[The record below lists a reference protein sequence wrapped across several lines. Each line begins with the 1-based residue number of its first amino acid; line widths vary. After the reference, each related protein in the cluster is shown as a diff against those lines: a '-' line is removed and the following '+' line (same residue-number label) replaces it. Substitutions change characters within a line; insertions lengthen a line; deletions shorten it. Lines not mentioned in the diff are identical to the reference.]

1 MEYTPE
7 LCRRLISHFTFEPG
21 EVPPGFSGFRA
32 KEGMTLAEFRAF
44 CEREDFRA
52 AVEEAKARYLDT
64 LTAGALLKQ
73 YDTGFVKHLLSLSRE
88 ESEEAEDR
96 SAEPLTVEI
105 RVVE

>member
-7 LCRRLISHFTFEPG
+7 LCTRLISHFTFEPG

-32 KEGMTLAEFRAF
+32 REGMSLADFRRF
-44 CEREDFRA
+44 CEREDFAA
-52 AVEEAKARYLDT
+52 AVEEARARYLDT

-73 YDTGFVKHLLSLSRE
+73 YDTGFVKHLLSEAKEEGEAALTTEGTLS
-88 ESEEAEDR
+88 
-96 SAEPLTVEI
+96 VEI